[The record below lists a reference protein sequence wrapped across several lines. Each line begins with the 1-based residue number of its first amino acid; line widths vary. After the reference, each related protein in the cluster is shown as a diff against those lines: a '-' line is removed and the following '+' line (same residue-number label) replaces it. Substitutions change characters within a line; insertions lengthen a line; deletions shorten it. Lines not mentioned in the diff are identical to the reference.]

1 MYHIPRDR
9 RAERSAERIFGS
21 LMACQGA
28 RGAADASVTEI
39 AAGAGVGRSTFYRLF
54 DNPTDVLLWKCDQVL
69 GEALERAGGQGSMDE
84 VFTTFIAAWLE
95 QRKLLQALLRSNMAD
110 LLFEAHMGRMD
121 EIERVFFEGETLEGA
136 QREYLVTMLASMMA
150 TAFKLWER
158 HPEPAPEEM
167 LANFRGALYT
177 LYVLFEG

>member
-9 RAERSAERIFGS
+9 RAERSAERIFES

-28 RGAADASVTEI
+28 RGVADASVTEV

-54 DNPTDVLLWKCDQVL
+54 DNTSDVLLWKCDQVL
-69 GEALERAGGQGSMDE
+69 GVALGRAGEQGSLDE
-84 VFTTFIAAWLE
+84 VFTTFIASWLE
-95 QRKLLQALLRSNMAD
+95 QRELLQALLRSNMTD

-121 EIERVFFEGETLEGA
+121 EVERVFFEGETLEEGR
-136 QREYLVTMLASMMA
+136 REYLVTMLASMMA

-158 HPEPAPEEM
+158 HPEPTPEEM
-167 LANFRGALYT
+167 LANFRAALYD